1 MLIEDNIKNELTMS
15 YRLNIETKIQ
25 NIKDNEIID
34 QICSSNIVR
43 SIHDNYFLYKNYE
56 LSKLNYLSKVNLFL
70 QLIGFYKFLF

>member
-1 MLIEDNIKNELTMS
+1 LLIEDNIKNELTMS

-43 SIHDNYFLYKNYE
+43 SIHDNYFFYKNYE

-70 QLIGFYKFLF
+70 QLIRFYKFLF

>member
-1 MLIEDNIKNELTMS
+1 LLIEDNIKNELTMS